1 MADRMQRYVHV
12 PGHQP
17 DKRSAGER
25 AADFREIRDTQPHG
39 EAAEQASRCEQCGV
53 PYCQVFC
60 PLHNNIPDWLKA
72 VAEGRTDDAYALAQA
87 TNTFPEICGRICPQ
101 DRLCE
106 AKWACTLEQ
115 AGHGTVTIGAVER
128 YIGETAWAE
137 GWVKP
142 RVPRRE
148 TGFSVAVVGGG
159 PGGLAAA
166 EALRA
171 KGHAVTVYDAHDRL
185 GGLMTY
191 GIPSFKMEKHVV
203 DRRVDLIAQAGVMYR
218 PNTVLGRD
226 VTLDELCAEH
236 DAVFLA
242 FGAYRARQLD
252 VPGSGLAG
260 VDKALDFLID
270 GNRRARGEPGTEH
283 LDARGRRVVVVGGGD
298 TAMDCVRTAVREGAA
313 SVTCLYRRDRANMPG
328 SAREV
333 TAAEEEGV
341 QFLWQAQPE
350 AVEDVPVEMREADAT
365 AVTGDGRVEG
375 VRAVR
380 TRLVTPSAGGRAR
393 PEPVPGS
400 AFTVAADLVVNA
412 LGFQV
417 DDPGLG
423 ELETTPDGRLKADP
437 RTKETSLPGVFAGGD
452 AVRGPSL
459 AVWAIRDGRDAA
471 EGIDAHLARVHRPCS
486 GRQAIDADH
495 AEGETAA

>member
-1 MADRMQRYVHV
+1 MADRMQRYVRIA
-12 PGHQP
+12 GHQP
-17 DKRSAGER
+17 DKRAPAER
-25 AADFREIRDTQPHG
+25 AADFREIRDTQGHG

-60 PLHNNIPDWLKA
+60 PLHNNILDWLKA

-115 AGHGTVTIGAVER
+115 AEHGTVTIGAVER
-128 YIGETAWAE
+128 HIGDTAWDE
-137 GWVKP
+137 GWVTP
-142 RVPRRE
+142 RTPRRE

-166 EALRA
+166 EELRA
-171 KGHAVTVYDAHDRL
+171 VGHAVTVYDAHDRL

-203 DRRVDLIAQAGVMYR
+203 DRRVELIAAAGVAYR

-226 VTLDELCAEH
+226 VTLAGLRAAH
-236 DAVFLA
+236 HAVFLA

-260 VDKALDFLID
+260 VEKALDFLID
-270 GNRRARGEPGTEH
+270 GNRRARGEPATEH
-283 LDARGRRVVVVGGGD
+283 LDAHGRRVVVVGGGD

-313 SVTCLYRRDRANMPG
+313 RVTCLYRRDRDNMPG

-365 AVTGDGRVEG
+365 HMHGDGCVDG
-375 VRAVR
+375 LRAVL
-380 TRLVTPSAGGRAR
+380 TRLVKPVAGGRAR

-400 AFTVAADLVVNA
+400 AFTVDADLVINA
-412 LGFQV
+412 LGFEV
-417 DDPGLG
+417 ADPGLSG
-423 ELETTPDGRLKADP
+423 VQTTSAGTLKVDP
-437 RTKETSLPGVFAGGD
+437 RNKETSLPGVFAGGD

-471 EGIDAHLARVHRPCS
+471 EGIAKYL
-486 GRQAIDADH
+486 GRTYSP
-495 AEGETAA
+495 ELGREPVGEPTS